1 MTGPDFGH
9 PWCYSIP
16 GQGMPNK
23 PSPPRPKPYSGPFD
37 PPPAESMEG
46 AIGWR
51 HIKITVPGENRWTPI
66 GWEIIFPDHI
76 IEVDMNTGLATRDS
90 AIHAP

>member
-9 PWCYSIP
+9 AWCNHIP
-16 GQGMPNK
+16 GQGIPDEPVK
-23 PSPPRPKPYSGPFD
+23 RPSTYRGPFD

-46 AIGWR
+46 AIAWR
-51 HIKITVPGENRWTPI
+51 FLKISVPDENRWTPI

-76 IEVDMNTGLATRDS
+76 IEVDMNTKLATRDS
-90 AIHAP
+90 VIFAP